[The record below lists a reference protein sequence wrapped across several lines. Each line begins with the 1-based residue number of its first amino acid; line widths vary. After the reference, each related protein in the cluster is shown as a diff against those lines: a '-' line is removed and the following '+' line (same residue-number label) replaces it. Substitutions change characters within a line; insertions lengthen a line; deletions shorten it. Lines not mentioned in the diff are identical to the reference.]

1 MFSKAESKVESKDIS
16 ESKSGD
22 NRKSKVDIINFNK
35 FLHDI
40 RNLIPLNH
48 EKITAI
54 KKFPPEDL
62 IEIILVYDS
71 VLNTLAEILN
81 K

>member
-1 MFSKAESKVESKDIS
+1 MNESKFNADQKFTF
-16 ESKSGD
+16 ESKSD
-22 NRKSKVDIINFNK
+22 VKSEIKIDEINVK
-35 FLHDI
+35 KILHDI

-71 VLNTLAEILN
+71 ILN
-81 K
+81 ALADLLNN